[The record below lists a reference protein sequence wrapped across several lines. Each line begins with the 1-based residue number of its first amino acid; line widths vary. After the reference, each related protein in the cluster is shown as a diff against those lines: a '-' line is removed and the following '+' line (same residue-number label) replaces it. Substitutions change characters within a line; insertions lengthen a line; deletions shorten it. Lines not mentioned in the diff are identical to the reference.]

1 MAKHIWN
8 FSTVGGV
15 KRVNLDTGAD
25 LINLHQLDQ
34 KLWTALSCP
43 VKGLEIDPRTLD
55 LMDLDKDGQLRVP
68 EVLAAIDWITSVI
81 RNPDE
86 LLSQRETLPLTSI
99 NTDNEEG
106 KKLHASAKII
116 LRNLN
121 KPEEEFISNEDT
133 ADTHRIFTGTAFN
146 GDGVITTLS
155 TDNELI
161 KLLIADI
168 MQCIGEADDRSGEK
182 GINKEIIDE
191 FINQCETY
199 LTWFAKAEIQ
209 PEITLPFGVKSE
221 EVFSIYSLIKPKVDD
236 YFLRCRLASFDPSTS
251 DILNTLTARIEA
263 LTIKDISASI
273 NEVAT
278 YPLAKI
284 AQGKPL
290 SLVVGLNPV
299 WEQAIHN
306 FKSLAVDTK
315 YPHSTELNE
324 SQWREIEQS
333 FAPYI
338 AWQSEKPITKVEQ
351 LGYTRIK
358 ELIAG
363 NAKGQIEEL
372 IEKDLA
378 LENESNSIILV
389 DQLVRYYR
397 DVYRLIK
404 NFVTFYDFYAGGN
417 PTFLAGTLYIDQR
430 SCLLCIKVN
439 DMTKHNALASFSG
452 MFLLY
457 CDCVSKTSGEKM
469 LIVVGLTNGDVDNLY
484 VGMNAIFYDKNGMDW
499 DATVIKIID
508 NPISIRQAFWSPY
521 RKVSRFIETQVNKFA
536 AEKDSKF
543 EQEAQAK
550 VGSLPAEADKLA
562 TTVDAPKAAP
572 AASPT
577 PFDIGKFVGIFAAIS
592 LALGAIGTA
601 IASILTG
608 FISLKW
614 WQMPLAIAGIMLAIS
629 GPAMI
634 MAYVKLRKRNLAPI
648 LNANGWAINAR
659 ASVNIAFGN
668 TLTHLAS
675 LPYGSKINL
684 NDPFMKKKKP
694 LWPYLLVLLL
704 LIVVVYFLLHNY
716 GFMHL
721 PTLIPQK

>member
-25 LINLHQLDQ
+25 LLHLHELDQ

-43 VKGLEIDPRTLD
+43 VKGLEIDPRTLE

-99 NTDNEEG
+99 NTDNAEG

-121 KPEEEFISNEDT
+121 KPDEETISIEDT
-133 ADTHRIFTGTAFN
+133 ADTQRIFAGTAYN
-146 GDGVITTLS
+146 GDGVISTLS

-161 KLLIADI
+161 KLLITDI
-168 MQCIGEADDRSGEK
+168 MQCIGEVDDRSGEK
-182 GINKEIIDE
+182 GINADILSA
-191 FINQCETY
+191 FITQCDTY
-199 LTWFAKAEIQ
+199 LTWFAKAELQ
-209 PEITLPFGVKSE
+209 PEITLPFGVKTE
-221 EVFSIYSLIKPKVDD
+221 EAYSVYLSIKPKVDD
-236 YFLRCRLASFDPSTS
+236 YFLRCRLASFDNTTS

-263 LTIKDISASI
+263 LTVKDISSSI
-273 NEVAT
+273 EEVAS
-278 YPLAKI
+278 YPLSKI
-284 AQGKPL
+284 ASGKPL
-290 SLVVGLNPV
+290 NLVAGINPV
-299 WEQAIHN
+299 WEQAVSH
-306 FKSLAVDTK
+306 FKTLIIDVKFDS
-315 YPHSTELNE
+315 STDLNE
-324 SQWREIEQS
+324 KDWRQIEQL
-333 FAPYI
+333 FVPFI
-338 AWQSEKPITKVEQ
+338 AWQAEKPDTKVEQ
-351 LGYTRIK
+351 LGYMRIK
-358 ELIAG
+358 EMIAG
-363 NAKGQIEEL
+363 NAKGQIDEL

-378 LENESNSIILV
+378 VESESNSIILV

-397 DVYRLIK
+397 DIYRLIK
-404 NFVTFYDFYAGGN
+404 NFVTFYDFYAGGD
-417 PTFLAGTLYIDQR
+417 PTFLAGKLYIDQR

-439 DMTKHNALASFSG
+439 DMAKHNSLASFSG

-457 CDCVSKTSGEKM
+457 CECVSKTSGEKM

-484 VGMNAIFYDKNGMDW
+484 VGMNAIFYDKYGLDW

-521 RKVSRFIETQVNKFA
+521 RKVSRFIETQINKFA

-562 TTVDAPKAAP
+562 TTDTTPKAP
-572 AASPT
+572 STASPT

-614 WQMPLAIAGIMLAIS
+614 WQMPLAVAGIMLAIS

-668 TLTHLAS
+668 TLTQLAT

-684 NDPFMKKKKP
+684 NDPFIKKKKP
-694 LWPYLLVLLL
+694 FWPYMIALLL
-704 LIVVVYFLLHNY
+704 LVAIVYYLLHKY